1 MLYINTNVEGSHRI
15 FYSFSLPVLQSFP
28 YCRRLRCLWF
38 VFCNTT
44 ILLCPFFHLLNF
56 RTFRLE
62 SQSCKLIINIFQFEV
77 YIALDALTIEERN
90 SKKRTICCSLSAN
103 YSQQDWVSLIFG
115 LSSKIS
121 FNWVRMRK
129 GLEPN
134 TIMKR
139 VS

>member
-15 FYSFSLPVLQSFP
+15 FSSFSLPVLHSFP
-28 YCRRLRCLWF
+28 YCGRLRCLWF

-44 ILLCPFFHLLNF
+44 ILLCPFFHLLSF
-56 RTFRLE
+56 RTFRRE
-62 SQSCKLIINIFQFEV
+62 SQSCKLIINVFQ
-77 YIALDALTIEERN
+77 IIEERN
-90 SKKRTICCSLSAN
+90 SKKRTIYCSLSAN
-103 YSQQDWVSLIFG
+103 YSQQDRVSLIFG

-129 GLEPN
+129 GLELN
-134 TIMKR
+134 TIMKS